1 MITNRK
7 VEYSSTESQIIPN
20 FEDLTDEENLIMKLR
35 GIFPWVTSTLSRVWS
50 LGIQVERVIHVTMN
64 SELIWHLKAKW
75 E

>member
-35 GIFPWVTSTLSRVWS
+35 GIFP
-50 LGIQVERVIHVTMN
+50 
-64 SELIWHLKAKW
+64 
-75 E
+75 